1 MNYLLLALNIANEFM
16 KKIPDYDQKKRQ
28 QFFNKTTQL
37 QDEWNKPYEK
47 RDDDLILNLREELST
62 FLEAFYKE
70 IKS

>member
-1 MNYLLLALNIANEFM
+1 MDYLLIALNIANEFM

-28 QFFNKTTQL
+28 QFHSKTIQL

-47 RDDDLILNLREELST
+47 RDDDLILNLREELSS

>member
-1 MNYLLLALNIANEFM
+1 MNYLLLALNIGNELM

-37 QDEWNKPYEK
+37 QDEWNKPYDK
-47 RDDDLILNLREELST
+47 RDDDLILNLRDELSA